1 MVHSAQVVSF
11 STFACPEVDESGQ
24 IVVSTEDETNFDM
37 DRFKR
42 ESSTA
47 PLTLVPTPSVTSY
60 PMFNSAPYGSCSA
73 LPPGSCSPGKL
84 SPRLERAPH
93 AADAQPTT
101 LKVPTAAQSTTQDT
115 ATSVEDS
122 AANARKLTTA
132 AAEQSH
138 RERFL

>member
-73 LPPGSCSPGKL
+73 LPPPGGSCSPGKL

-93 AADAQPTT
+93 AAAQPTT
-101 LKVPTAAQSTTQDT
+101 LKVPTAAQSTQDT

-122 AANARKLTTA
+122 AANARKLTA
-132 AAEQSH
+132 AAEKKS
-138 RERFL
+138 R